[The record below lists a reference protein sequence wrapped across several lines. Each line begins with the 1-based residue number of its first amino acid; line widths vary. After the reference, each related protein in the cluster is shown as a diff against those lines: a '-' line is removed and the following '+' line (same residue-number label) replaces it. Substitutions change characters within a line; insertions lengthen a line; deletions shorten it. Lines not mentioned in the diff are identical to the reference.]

1 MLCELSIKN
10 FAIID
15 DLRIAFSPGMTILS
29 GETGAGKSII
39 INAVNLLLGSR
50 ASASLI
56 RSGCDTA
63 ELEVYFEVPS
73 HDHIRHILSEMD
85 LDCSDGLIIQRIISH
100 NNRHKIYINGRLAT
114 MQTLQGLAENLAS
127 ISGQHAHQGLL
138 KEDVHLQ
145 LLDEFAGLM
154 PLRQSVGKLYKDLLP
169 LIEKRKKLDLVQ
181 KQKAERLELLSFQKN
196 EIQSAEVKTNE
207 DVQLEQEK
215 LRLKN
220 SELLYQSVF
229 NSIGG
234 LYDAQGSAFERLI
247 DVQKALEK
255 LHAIDPAIT
264 KITDAISSAVY
275 QVEDVTG
282 DLRHYLRNIETD
294 SHSLELVEDRLD
306 ILNRLKRK
314 YGGSIAA
321 IQDKQAAI
329 ETELSQIE
337 TVSDQ
342 IKQTEAAL
350 KTVYDQLAA
359 KAKELSEKRKAAA
372 VTFAKKVQTA
382 LAELMMPQ
390 TRFSID
396 LRPAQAGKT
405 DNSFLAMDGHA
416 IGETGIDAA
425 TFMIAPNVGEDEKP
439 LSEIASGGELSRVVL
454 ALKAILAGTES
465 VETLVFDEVDAGIG
479 GEAAEVVGKKLAS
492 LSKFHQVICI
502 THLPQIAKYGDHHF
516 KISKHVQKGRTH
528 TMIKAIF
535 ENDRVAE
542 IARMMGGNTITQKAL
557 EHAKEMLNRK

>member
-85 LDCSDGLIIQRIISH
+85 FDCSDGLIIQRIISH

-321 IQDKQAAI
+321 IQDKHAAI

-337 TVSDQ
+337 TGFRSDQ
-342 IKQTEAAL
+342 
-350 KTVYDQLAA
+350 
-359 KAKELSEKRKAAA
+359 
-372 VTFAKKVQTA
+372 
-382 LAELMMPQ
+382 
-390 TRFSID
+390 
-396 LRPAQAGKT
+396 T
-405 DNSFLAMDGHA
+405 DG
-416 IGETGIDAA
+416 
-425 TFMIAPNVGEDEKP
+425 
-439 LSEIASGGELSRVVL
+439 SGV
-454 ALKAILAGTES
+454 K
-465 VETLVFDEVDAGIG
+465 
-479 GEAAEVVGKKLAS
+479 
-492 LSKFHQVICI
+492 
-502 THLPQIAKYGDHHF
+502 
-516 KISKHVQKGRTH
+516 
-528 TMIKAIF
+528 
-535 ENDRVAE
+535 
-542 IARMMGGNTITQKAL
+542 
-557 EHAKEMLNRK
+557 NRL